1 MSLREEGDDSRCFPY
16 LLLIHCSQRYEF
28 IRFTPQVFTLIHK
41 TDKFISLLGKKS
53 ATDGYRRS
61 AKKRGSRKMVETCFP
76 NQHESRP
83 FSYGNKSIG
92 CSCGAVEKRWRIHKI
107 PLHPTDEIE
116 KTSFKGASNI
126 SASSITG
133 QAW

>member
-1 MSLREEGDDSRCFPY
+1 
-16 LLLIHCSQRYEF
+16 
-28 IRFTPQVFTLIHK
+28 
-41 TDKFISLLGKKS
+41 
-53 ATDGYRRS
+53 
-61 AKKRGSRKMVETCFP
+61 MVETCFP

-116 KTSFKGASNI
+116 KTSFKGARKRSEQYICFFHYRAGVVALSGLEVRRDFFFSGANI
-126 SASSITG
+126 FLKKR
-133 QAW
+133 